1 MLACFR
7 AIMRGLVDS
16 GKYKFTKEYRILRRP
31 EFVRLSQNGKKIQ
44 NRHFLLFYTPGR
56 ENRTRLGVTVTKRV
70 GNAVTRNRLKRL
82 ARECFRVNRNRFKK
96 DWDISLIAKKEAA
109 GLPTQIII
117 RSIEELFNKI
127 SDS

>member
-16 GKYKFTKEYRILRRP
+16 GKHTFSKDYRILCRP
-31 EFVRLSQNGKKIQ
+31 EFLRLSQSGKKIQ
-44 NRHFLLFYTPGR
+44 NRHFLIFYTPGR

-82 ARECFRVNRNRFKK
+82 ARECFRVNRDRFKK
-96 DWDISLIAKKEAA
+96 VWDISLITKKEAV
-109 GLPTQIII
+109 GLPTQTVFS
-117 RSIEELFNKI
+117 SIEELFNKI
-127 SDS
+127 SNS